1 MKIWTTREAFQV
13 KTWATLDPNVR
24 TPIQQLAE
32 SLRRTVKSVQDFL
45 RRELGPGK
53 LPWHEKPRW
62 SHTVERSPEAV
73 RKFTE
78 RHRPPEQEVEDDGE
92 GLSVADVANDLGIS
106 RTSVYRLIADGKLR
120 RFKGRVAESS
130 FERLLRDH
138 PDAVP
143 YRRLSRVQQEWLVL
157 NGYPDTS
164 LNVKRPSAAGLL
176 K

>member
-1 MKIWTTREAFQV
+1 MKIWKTKEALQV
-13 KTWATLDPNVR
+13 KSWAALDSTVR
-24 TPIQQLAE
+24 MPIEQLAE
-32 SLRRTVKSVQDFL
+32 SLGRTTKSVQDFL

-53 LPWHEKPRW
+53 LPWTEKPRW
-62 SHTVERSPEAV
+62 GNDVPRSPEAI
-73 RKFTE
+73 RKFTQ
-78 RHRPPEQEVEDDGE
+78 RHRQPEPESEDDTE
-92 GLSVADVANDLGIS
+92 GLAISDVAKDLGLS

-143 YRRLSRVQQEWLVL
+143 YRRLGRAQQEWLVL
-157 NGYPDTS
+157 NGYPDAS

>member
-1 MKIWTTREAFQV
+1 M
-13 KTWATLDPNVR
+13 
-24 TPIQQLAE
+24 
-32 SLRRTVKSVQDFL
+32 
-45 RRELGPGK
+45 
-53 LPWHEKPRW
+53 
-62 SHTVERSPEAV
+62 
-73 RKFTE
+73 
-78 RHRPPEQEVEDDGE
+78 
-92 GLSVADVANDLGIS
+92 ADVANDLGIS

>member
-13 KTWATLDPNVR
+13 KTWATLDPNAR

-78 RHRPPEQEVEDDGE
+78 RHVHR
-92 GLSVADVANDLGIS
+92 SKKS
-106 RTSVYRLIADGKLR
+106 RTTAKAFRWRMLRMILVSPER
-120 RFKGRVAESS
+120 RFTG
-130 FERLLRDH
+130 
-138 PDAVP
+138 
-143 YRRLSRVQQEWLVL
+143 
-157 NGYPDTS
+157 
-164 LNVKRPSAAGLL
+164 
-176 K
+176 